1 MSHDTQFHVHHDSD
15 AAVGR
20 RERLGVRLLIVADGS
35 FLFSMIFSY
44 FYLRNLNTGGN
55 WLPKGVKHFSS
66 SSAWQVA
73 IPFVIAAICHR
84 LGQENKERRN
94 LTSIATLIVL
104 LVGGYLQWK
113 QMAHM
118 PFLLKDDGGVV
129 TFNGAY
135 ASNWVL
141 MAGTGIFHYFLGAFI
156 ALGILIRNRTTNVS
170 HELDVW
176 RQRTAQSWFTW
187 CAIAAVLT
195 AFTLSII

>member
-1 MSHDTQFHVHHDSD
+1 MSADTEFHVHHDSD

-35 FLFSMIFSY
+35 FLFGMIFSY
-44 FYLRNLNTGGN
+44 FYLRNLNNNNG
-55 WLPKGVKHFSS
+55 WLPKGVQHYSI

-73 IPFVIAAICHR
+73 IPFIIAAISHR
-84 LGQENKERRN
+84 LGQENKQTRN
-94 LTSIATLIVL
+94 LTSIVTLLAL

-129 TFNGAY
+129 SFNGSY

-141 MAGTGIFHYFLGAFI
+141 MAGTGIFHYFLAGFI
-156 ALGILIRNRTTNVS
+156 ALGILIRNRTTDLPQ
-170 HELDVW
+170 ELDLW
-176 RQRTAQSWFTW
+176 RQRVAQSWFTW
-187 CAIAAVLT
+187 CAVAAVLT
-195 AFTLSII
+195 AITLSVI

>member
-1 MSHDTQFHVHHDSD
+1 
-15 AAVGR
+15 
-20 RERLGVRLLIVADGS
+20 
-35 FLFSMIFSY
+35 
-44 FYLRNLNTGGN
+44 
-55 WLPKGVKHFSS
+55 
-66 SSAWQVA
+66 
-73 IPFVIAAICHR
+73 
-84 LGQENKERRN
+84 
-94 LTSIATLIVL
+94 
-104 LVGGYLQWK
+104 
-113 QMAHM
+113 MAHM

-141 MAGTGIFHYFLGAFI
+141 IAGTGIFHYFLGAFI

>member
-55 WLPKGVKHFSS
+55 WLPNGVKHYTP

>member
-55 WLPKGVKHFSS
+55 WLPKGVKHYSS
-66 SSAWQVA
+66 SSVWQVA